1 MKKKIALLLLIVMVV
16 TSLFSVTAFATDG
29 EGQEGGETSET
40 GSEVLTSEET
50 QEAILNNTNTPILC
64 LGADLTDDMLNT
76 VLAEMEITKEEM
88 ANYKV
93 VYVTNQEE
101 HELLDAYIDKSVIGT
116 RALSSVMIKPTDA
129 GMGIRV
135 TTKNINYCTI
145 SMYKNALLTAGV
157 ENADVLVAGPFQI
170 SGTAALIGAWKAY
183 EAMTGETLTEE
194 AKEAALEE
202 LLTTGELSENLSEE
216 DAEKLEELM
225 NYVKAEVISKGLTD
239 PEEIKKIIEE
249 AKKSIGIELTDE
261 QIEKIVT
268 LMKKIGELDI
278 DPQKLLE
285 QAGDL
290 YNKYKGVIDSVLTD
304 EVKASIWEAIG
315 KFFQSL
321 WDAIVSI
328 FNK

>member
-1 MKKKIALLLLIVMVV
+1 
-16 TSLFSVTAFATDG
+16 
-29 EGQEGGETSET
+29 
-40 GSEVLTSEET
+40 
-50 QEAILNNTNTPILC
+50 
-64 LGADLTDDMLNT
+64 
-76 VLAEMEITKEEM
+76 
-88 ANYKV
+88 
-93 VYVTNQEE
+93 
-101 HELLDAYIDKSVIGT
+101 
-116 RALSSVMIKPTDA
+116 
-129 GMGIRV
+129 
-135 TTKNINYCTI
+135 
-145 SMYKNALLTAGV
+145 
-157 ENADVLVAGPFQI
+157 
-170 SGTAALIGAWKAY
+170 
-183 EAMTGETLTEE
+183 
-194 AKEAALEE
+194 
-202 LLTTGELSENLSEE
+202 
-216 DAEKLEELM
+216 M

-304 EVKASIWEAIG
+304 EVKASIREAIG

-328 FNK
+328 FNKEVD